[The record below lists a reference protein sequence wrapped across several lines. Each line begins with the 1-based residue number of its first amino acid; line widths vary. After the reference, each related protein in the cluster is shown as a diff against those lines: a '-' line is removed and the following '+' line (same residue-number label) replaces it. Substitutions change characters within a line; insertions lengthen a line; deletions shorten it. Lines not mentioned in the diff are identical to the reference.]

1 MKSQEKSISDELVKE
16 LVEKAKAAS
25 MNARAHLSGFKVGAA
40 IASEDGNIYTGC
52 NIEFDNYSN
61 TIHAEEAAISAF
73 VSAGET
79 NPLAIAVATSGH
91 KVQFPCG
98 MCLQSL
104 FELGGPT
111 LKIIACNNEKCKIKT
126 IGELLPSGF
135 RL

>member
-1 MKSQEKSISDELVKE
+1 MKSQEKYISDELVGK
-16 LVEKAKAAS
+16 LVDKAKAAS
-25 MNARAHLSGFKVGAA
+25 INARAHLSGFKVGAA
-40 IASEDGNIYTGC
+40 IVSEAGNIYTGC

-79 NPLAIAVATSGH
+79 CPVAIAVATHGH
-91 KVQFPCG
+91 EVQFPCG

-111 LKIIACNNEKCKIKT
+111 LKVIACNNDKYKIKN
-126 IGELLPSGF
+126 ISELLPSGF